1 MLLQENKPDTEKMV
15 DDLNSL
21 TDKIK
26 SLIKN
31 YESKYP
37 VHVKEVNIE
46 YGIYSRNRIFTNDV
60 NLTVEVN
67 NVHQRNLK

>member
-26 SLIKN
+26 SLIKE
-31 YESKYP
+31 YERKYP

-46 YGIYSRNRIFTNDV
+46 HGIYSRKRIFTNDV

-67 NVHQRNLK
+67 KVHKNDL